1 MLRFPILDLSIA
13 YSVSEEHTVSTILSW
28 LGVGINGYE
37 IPSAVSLTKKPLWY
51 EIDPNGR
58 MVSDAAYLRLKRWS
72 DIVIGTMLLF
82 LTSPILLLCILA
94 IKLESPGPVLF
105 VQQRTG
111 QGGRLFKMYKLRT
124 MVKDAASL
132 KTKYQ
137 HLNTH
142 TFPDFK
148 IRNDPRI
155 TRIGHFLRK
164 TSLDEL
170 PQLFN
175 VILGGMTLVGPRP
188 TSFSASTYALWHTAR
203 LEVKPGITGLWQISG
218 RCNIDF
224 SERVRLDIAYV
235 RNRSFWLDLR
245 ILFRTLT
252 CVIRG
257 EGAE

>member
-1 MLRFPILDLSIA
+1 MKSHQTPVA
-13 YSVSEEHTVSTILSW
+13 VILS
-28 LGVGINGYE
+28 
-37 IPSAVSLTKKPLWY
+37 KKPLWY
-51 EIDPNGR
+51 EVDPNRRVLNG
-58 MVSDAAYLRLKRWS
+58 AAYLRLKRCT
-72 DIVIGTMLLF
+72 DVVLGTVLVF
-82 LTSPILLLCILA
+82 LTSPIVLLCILA
-94 IKLESPGPVLF
+94 IKLESSGPVLF

-124 MVKDAASL
+124 MVQDAASL
-132 KTKYQ
+132 KTKYR

-155 TRIGHFLRK
+155 TRIGRFLRR

-170 PQLFN
+170 PQLVN
-175 VILGGMTLVGPRP
+175 VILGDMSLVGPRP
-188 TSFSASTYALWHTAR
+188 TSFSASTYDLWQTAR

-224 SERVRLDIAYV
+224 SDRIRLDIAYM

-245 ILFRTLT
+245 ILFRTLI